1 MIPCVAW
8 LVFARMLASPSK
20 MSVERSVVGE
30 EGDGDAMWEGK
41 GRRGLLPL
49 APTRRKQKA
58 RDDDLGVAVDL
69 LSFSFL
75 FLSQVVPPLSLPFVL
90 R

>member
-1 MIPCVAW
+1 MIPCVGW

-69 LSFSFL
+69 LFSSVPFPFPFL
-75 FLSQVVPPLSLPFVL
+75 PFPFLSFPK
-90 R
+90 